1 MQVQQRG
8 FSRRLTMPNTDI
20 AMFHVTDGA
29 PTRLDSAEKNFDT
42 VQEKRLELACEAPGH
57 EDTLPCCAAGENH
70 SFDGLCGESFD
81 ASTKDLGCGKLPS
94 GLHCQCGHELSE
106 ELNASFIPMSAQRPA
121 DVKERVLQHSRSGP
135 GGLAGAGVRRG
146 CSLESALRSAPCAQI
161 TGIGTR
167 TISSGTFERGCTI
180 ESASPPKTRSRTQ
193 TADSGDT
200 STAASRSEKER
211 SSRRQRRRKK
221 VRGRIDQEM
230 MELYSIAIRGELEG
244 SLLVHREQAAITGLC
259 ERMQRRTSL
268 PGQL

>member
-1 MQVQQRG
+1 
-8 FSRRLTMPNTDI
+8 MPNTDI

-135 GGLAGAGVRRG
+135 GGLAGAGAEEDAALNPLYGRLRVHRSQESGRAQYHQVHLKEDAQLNPLHRRK
-146 CSLESALRSAPCAQI
+146 
-161 TGIGTR
+161 
-167 TISSGTFERGCTI
+167 RGH
-180 ESASPPKTRSRTQ
+180 EHRQQ
-193 TADSGDT
+193 TAGTQAQQQADQ
-200 STAASRSEKER
+200 K
-211 SSRRQRRRKK
+211 RK
-221 VRGRIDQEM
+221 DHP
-230 MELYSIAIRGELEG
+230 EG
-244 SLLVHREQAAITGLC
+244 KDGGKKC
-259 ERMQRRTSL
+259 EVE
-268 PGQL
+268 